1 MGSQTELPRIPIIDF
16 SKEELKLAASSSWL
30 SLCNKIQY
38 ALENHGCFI
47 AKYDQLSPELSKK
60 IFSQTKD
67 MFEVPTEIKMKNTSH
82 VPYRGYHTGPSDPN
96 MPRFEGLGID
106 NATSLEETQKF
117 MNLMWPAG
125 KDQLCE
131 VVNSYAKLLGDL
143 IEFIYEMVFESY
155 GARKHYAS
163 FAASNSHVL
172 RFLKLKPKDASL
184 TTNIRFQSHK
194 DLSFAT
200 IVHQIDIP
208 GLEVQAKDGTWIA
221 IQPQPSHFVFLAS
234 EAMQVWSNDRI
245 KACNHRVTMSGSGE
259 RYSLGLFTFNNGVI
273 QVPEE
278 LVDDKNPLLYK
289 PFDHP
294 EFIRFFLD
302 ADLATRLN
310 NPIKTF
316 CGV

>member
-30 SLCNKIQY
+30 SLCNQIQY

-234 EAMQVWSNDRI
+234 EAMQKVTCEKKMGSQTELHQIPVIDFSEEDLKPAASSSWLSLCNQVQYALENHGCFIAKYDQLSPKLSKKILAKPRI
-245 KACNHRVTMSGSGE
+245 C
-259 RYSLGLFTFNNGVI
+259 
-273 QVPEE
+273 
-278 LVDDKNPLLYK
+278 
-289 PFDHP
+289 
-294 EFIRFFLD
+294 
-302 ADLATRLN
+302 
-310 NPIKTF
+310 
-316 CGV
+316 